1 MQGRF
6 FMKSRQVTFY
16 IDRID
21 LPRMMT
27 AVEEHVIPRY
37 EDLPHFLGLT
47 VIKAD
52 AGTRAEIIVTSFW
65 DDGLEGSEQ
74 EASRFID
81 EIVLATGR
89 NPSRKA
95 FDTLYAQVRDST
107 GTFRLG
113 PATPVRTA
121 S

>member
-1 MQGRF
+1 MGFQIRF
-6 FMKSRQVTFY
+6 SAGKVLHEEPTRHLLVE
-16 IDRID
+16 RIQ
-21 LPRMMT
+21 LPRMMA
-27 AVEEHVIPRY
+27 AVQDHVIPRY
-37 EDLPHFLGLT
+37 EFLRHFLGLT

-52 AGTRAEIIVTSFW
+52 AGTRAEVIVTSFW

-95 FDTLYAQVRDST
+95 FDTLGA
-107 GTFRLG
+107 FRLG
-113 PATPVRTA
+113 PATSVRAA

>member
-1 MQGRF
+1 MN
-6 FMKSRQVTFY
+6 SRQVTFY
-16 IDRID
+16 VERIQ
-21 LPRMMT
+21 LPRMM
-27 AVEEHVIPRY
+27 AALEDHVIPSF
-37 EDLPHFLGLT
+37 EGLPHFLGLT
-47 VIKAD
+47 VIKAN
-52 AGTRAEIIVTSFW
+52 AGTRAEVIVTSFW
-65 DDGLEGSEQ
+65 DEGLEGSEQ

-81 EIVLATGR
+81 EVVLSTGR